1 MSSWRDY
8 IPVSRNWLNKLE
20 ALNASDAFQGKLGKY
35 GTVIAHPFWARTLEN
50 VLPATMFNI
59 VERVIPDV
67 RKTKLGN
74 APMSE
79 KTSRHRYYTAAW
91 STYPCSCQYRY
102 AGFSKQKIG
111 IIGSPADYP
120 LCKTVAEACSIT

>member
-1 MSSWRDY
+1 MSSWRDN

-50 VLPATMFNI
+50 VLPATMFNV

-67 RKTKLGN
+67 KKTKLGS

-120 LCKTVAEACSIT
+120 LCKTVAEARSIT